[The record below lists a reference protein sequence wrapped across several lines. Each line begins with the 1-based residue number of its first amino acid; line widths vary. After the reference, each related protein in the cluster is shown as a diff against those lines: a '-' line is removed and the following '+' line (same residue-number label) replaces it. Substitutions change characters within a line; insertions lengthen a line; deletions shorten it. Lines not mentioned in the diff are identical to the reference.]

1 MNKKELSI
9 HLNLFLMGVYMINLC
24 YNASNYEKFMDAGD
38 KSILKL
44 STGKL
49 KLLIGK
55 QIKHYFQFKQTITVK
70 MVL

>member
-1 MNKKELSI
+1 MRQIMK
-9 HLNLFLMGVYMINLC
+9 
-24 YNASNYEKFMDAGD
+24 KFMDAGD

>member
-1 MNKKELSI
+1 MRQIMKN
-9 HLNLFLMGVYMINLC
+9 
-24 YNASNYEKFMDAGD
+24 FMEAGD

-55 QIKHYFQFKQTITVK
+55 QIKHYFPFKLTITVK

>member
-1 MNKKELSI
+1 MRQIMKKI
-9 HLNLFLMGVYMINLC
+9 
-24 YNASNYEKFMDAGD
+24 MDAGD

-55 QIKHYFQFKQTITVK
+55 QIKHYSQFKQTITVK